1 MKWTIP
7 SCPRSNE
14 GQLVSMVA
22 SIVATIVVQRHPDR
36 GSLDIFLLPEY
47 KYSRG
52 KESFERE
59 IQTIVY

>member
-1 MKWTIP
+1 M
-7 SCPRSNE
+7 SNE

-36 GSLDIFLLPEY
+36 GSLDMFLLPEY